1 MPGRATAVSST
12 SPCRSA
18 RTVSGQP
25 VAGRSRGT
33 RRERGAGG
41 PGLLPWR
48 TLVNPYPH
56 VEVLSADQVEAIH
69 LASLELLEHSGMRV
83 LHEGARE
90 LLAKTGASVDNE
102 SQMVRFDRAMVMEC
116 VGSAPSEFTLHARNP
131 RLVVVSV
138 SCYGRTGPYAE
149 RAGAGTLAEAFAGF
163 AHMNGEADGPPMV
176 PSLPLGDTLSGFS
189 GVIGTMMALYARD
202 RADGGSGCGQ
212 HVDVSMVEPILQ
224 LLALPLASYDG
235 SGSGPKRMGSRV
247 AGGVPRNLYRAA
259 DGDWMALS
267 GTTDAQVG
275 RILTLIGCDDEEG
288 RVRFGTSSARLA
300 AADELDGLV
309 ARFIAGRSRDE
320 ALAAFHEIRIP
331 VAPVNDLAALL
342 DDPHLRE
349 RAAVTTLEDPVIGDV
364 HLVTPAPR
372 LSATPGRHRHT
383 GPTLGEHT
391 REILADWLG
400 LDEAEVESEVEALA
414 APRAR

>member
-1 MPGRATAVSST
+1 MPESTAL
-12 SPCRSA
+12 
-18 RTVSGQP
+18 
-25 VAGRSRGT
+25 AG
-33 RRERGAGG
+33 
-41 PGLLPWR
+41 L
-48 TLVNPYPH
+48 
-56 VEVLSADQVEAIH
+56 
-69 LASLELLEHSGMRV
+69 RV
-83 LHEGARE
+83 LDLTN
-90 LLAKTGASVDNE
+90 LLAAPQIAATLADFGADVVKIEPPEGDPLRRIGVQRGGASPQWALVSRNK
-102 SQMVRFDRAMVMEC
+102 RAITLDLDQPEGRRVFERLAARADVLIENLPAKLLARWGC
-116 VGSAPSEFTLHARNP
+116 EPATLHARNP

>member
-1 MPGRATAVSST
+1 MAESTAL
-12 SPCRSA
+12 
-18 RTVSGQP
+18 
-25 VAGRSRGT
+25 AG
-33 RRERGAGG
+33 
-41 PGLLPWR
+41 L
-48 TLVNPYPH
+48 
-56 VEVLSADQVEAIH
+56 
-69 LASLELLEHSGMRV
+69 RV
-83 LHEGARE
+83 LDLTN
-90 LLAKTGASVDNE
+90 LLAAPQIAATLADFGADVVKIEPPEGDPLRRIGVQRGGASPQWALVSRNKRAITLDL
-102 SQMVRFDRAMVMEC
+102 DRAEARRVFGELVARADVLIENLPAKLLARWGC
-116 VGSAPSEFTLHARNP
+116 EPATLHARNP

-138 SCYGRTGPYAE
+138 SCYGRTGPYAD

-163 AHMNGEADGPPMV
+163 AHLNGEADGPPMV

-202 RADGGSGCGQ
+202 RRDAGSGRGQ

-224 LLALPLASYDG
+224 LLALPLASWDG
-235 SGSGPKRMGSRV
+235 RGSGPKRMGSRV

-275 RILTLIGCDDEEG
+275 RILKLIGRDDEQG
-288 RVRFGTSSARLA
+288 RARFGTSAARLA

-309 ARFIAGRSRDE
+309 ARFIAGLSRDA
-320 ALAAFHEIRIP
+320 ALEAFHAIRIP

-349 RAAVTTLEDPVIGDV
+349 RASVTTLEDPVIGKV
-364 HLVTPAPR
+364 KLVTPAPR
-372 LSATPGRHRHT
+372 LSTTPGRHRHT
-383 GPTLGEHT
+383 GPALGEHT

-400 LDEAEVESEVEALA
+400 LDEPEIEREVAALA
-414 APRAR
+414 RADRG